1 MRSNFPSIR
10 FEVLNIQ
17 KSPALALGHYA
28 ISKEKRAYHCSSP
41 GLGPLM
47 PLTKFTISSQWQ
59 HCAQCKSPAL
69 ALSEFPVLETTV
81 RASSSKSVGR
91 LLVLPDLLVKVELVA
106 SLAPPVVHL
115 WGDVFDEFPACGACN
130 NRQHRIH
137 ELRLA

>member
-1 MRSNFPSIR
+1 MPF
-10 FEVLNIQ
+10 Q
-17 KSPALALGHYA
+17 KKKEHTIAPALQPWPWA
-28 ISKEKRAYHCSSP
+28 INAIDKVH
-41 GLGPLM
+41 L
-47 PLTKFTISSQWQ
+47 TISSQWQ